1 MTKEYP
7 LFTDADGNVWTTECE
22 PTVECD
28 VIDPAA
34 DTPAYRFVLKR
45 NADGG
50 AYLARVK

>member
-28 VIDPAA
+28 VIDPAVDA
-34 DTPAYRFVLKR
+34 PAYRFTQKR
-45 NADGG
+45 DADGCL
-50 AYLARVK
+50 YLERD